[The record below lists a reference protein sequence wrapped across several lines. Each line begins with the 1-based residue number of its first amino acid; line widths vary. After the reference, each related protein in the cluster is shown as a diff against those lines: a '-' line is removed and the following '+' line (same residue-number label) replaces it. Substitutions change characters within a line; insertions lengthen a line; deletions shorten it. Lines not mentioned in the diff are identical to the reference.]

1 MAAKTPKAP
10 RQPQAPVQEQ
20 VVIRPIVHLT
30 IRQWQ
35 DNPDLQRKLRA
46 LIEDPVFLLAHN
58 TLTNAA
64 FPGCEPST
72 KADPGVTAEAMNGA
86 MALRYAHRSGMGYY
100 PRMMKVLAADK
111 ATKMPENP
119 YGQLLAEDE

>member
-1 MAAKTPKAP
+1 MAAKKRAAP
-10 RQPQAPVQEQ
+10 PQPIKEQ

-35 DNPDLQRKLRA
+35 DNPELQRQLRT
-46 LIEDPVFLLAHN
+46 LLESPVFLLAHN
-58 TLTNAA
+58 TLMNAA
-64 FPGCEPST
+64 FPGVEPTT

-111 ATKMPENP
+111 AVKMPENP
-119 YGQLLAEDE
+119 YGQLLEEDE